1 VRFSLQKLALAVT
14 LLLVSMQSVFAQN
27 YPMPGKQGQTPVVCT
42 GCKDNN
48 SSGQLNDGLK
58 TWPYA
63 SPLVNHTGRFLD
75 ANFVVNFQF
84 PPRTLRARRIR
95 VARQQRGSAP
105 PRLYIQLGSSIGVY
119 TLDKFFSQTLPA
131 GLVSVN
137 TLAGTAKRPGYT
149 PEKVARWDAYVDPE
163 TEPAWDTPTAD
174 GQDRLFDFDVD
185 DRGYLYVAA
194 GFFGWGIVRDNGET
208 SANQLHLVDQT
219 LTDGSIADPRIIT
232 AFRSGSRYYALVS
245 DDNNMI
251 GRHIWDVTD
260 VTNPV
265 SGPVKLGMGYAVLA
279 WAKDDAHGRVAIVTG
294 EKRIEIYDASSLAS
308 GNAPMQTIIP
318 STGKK
323 YRDVTVDEN
332 GNFWTTEATSAL
344 STNRVVKLE
353 RTTSG
358 YTVRSFDV
366 YGGPFSPED
375 QQTEG
380 YNTIEYGDKYLS
392 VVGHGSGFGLDVRLF
407 RIDGG
412 EPVPVALGEFFKKYY
427 WSTPTDYALPS
438 GCAVSFG
445 VYPIRSGTKTYLVN
459 STNGIGDVF
468 ELMSGDSISAA
479 QKSGTFGTV
488 NPNSKPTESGPFY
501 ADLMKFRTESSNPL
515 TAYTLLWNFDN
526 TESGSANETTS
537 RTAEDVEHQFT
548 GLNTVSKITQT
559 RQVRVNAPVNAELND
574 VINVTLKV
582 PTARMGIAGTSV
594 TITADN
600 GSLEL
605 IAGDSLSDASDGSVE
620 SHYANWTIDAV
631 QTKKEPDEIISAGDV
646 GPHTAT
652 LAANY
657 GKYDGS
663 FNTVGSPYVDSVSN
677 VSYVV
682 RPFIIAFGTPTTS
695 GNSVTFKGTA
705 RRTSL
710 ISVMT
715 AATWTVEWSL
725 KSPAG
730 ADLVTPFSSVVAV
743 GSTVPNFT
751 VADKSSI
758 PSGSILKLK
767 VFVDPLGVIPAAAN
781 YVSYEVTQT
790 LVTPD
795 PVIAKSGCA
804 NVGSPCTFT
813 ASSIGGNPIGGWTMT
828 WTLFKSGD
836 QVGGPFTG
844 NPFTPTLSTAGS
856 YTVSLSATTTVFGG
870 TASVAPFTV
879 AAPLCTNPPTIEQ
892 MSIYTSCGGGC
903 ETNEDL
909 IIRADPWLYQFEN
922 CEQFVWTFGDGSAAS
937 TTTTRQTTHKY
948 TSKGNK
954 TIKLV
959 VKKGSQSSP
968 EFTQTI
974 NVGGAEPPPPPP
986 PTCTAPTNINVTYS
1000 GSKGCSTGTNCKV
1013 GESITFTGLRGNS
1026 ALSTCDVTAWTFHN
1040 STSSLRTPS
1049 KSYPSAGTYDV
1060 QLVVSNTAGTSNVV
1074 TKTLTIVPDDSVGN
1088 CVAPNEAN
1096 ISVTFR
1102 GRQSNCTG
1110 AVNSGACIAGEIID
1124 FTSGLFPLNN
1134 PQSCDKFEWNYGD
1147 SSALV
1152 TAQTST
1158 HTFAS
1163 NGTYQVGLRWYNT
1176 ANSTGITVPLTVRV
1190 GSSTP
1195 LLKVPTLAFSQFPG
1209 TGSKGTPVTFTVNV
1223 TNSTDVPSA
1232 TGWVWNFGDGGGP
1245 ISQAGSGSSTSIQH
1259 TYATTGTYS
1268 VSVKARNA
1276 ADTANAQTG
1285 QAVAI
1290 PGIVITD
1297 TPEFKFLLPVVTHGA
1312 GQNNSVWRTDVQ
1324 IYTPDPS
1331 VSPSNPLRMDAML
1344 RNIPAT
1350 LEVRNST
1357 YTYEDFM
1364 RVFTNGTD
1372 SGPVIITVR
1381 SQYAPQIWTRT
1392 YNQTETGTFGQ
1403 YIPAIRIDA
1412 AAGGG
1417 SAFGTGKYYMAGLRH
1432 DSRFRTNLG
1441 FLNPNAQSIPVTV
1454 KVYDDT
1460 HQQVGLFTLQ
1470 LPPFQLDQFPIT
1482 DLKAVPTLSPNRPFS
1497 LKIEVPTDQW
1507 LIGYASYID
1516 NASGDPVYV
1525 SAVRE
1530 SELGLTDYS
1539 SIVIPGV
1546 GHVGEWRS
1554 DVTIF
1559 NPDSDSVVVD
1569 LAYHDQT
1576 GNKIAEAKNLQIRA
1590 GEFLQYTDF
1599 LKQGILGNVADSI
1612 GILRVAVTGP
1622 FPPTTY
1628 PLTFARTYNDKG
1640 TGKTF
1645 GQGIGGFAAAR
1656 ANVKPGKPALVAG
1669 IRSNS
1674 KYYTNVGVTNV
1685 SSVPV
1690 VATIKLLDPTSGAEQ
1705 VLQTHNLV
1713 PNQSVVA
1720 LVGLPSQLETGSLK
1734 IEVTGGNVW
1743 AFCSIVDRGTL
1754 DPEYVAATPLAQQ

>member
-48 SSGQLNDGLK
+48 STGQPNEGLK

-75 ANFVVNFQF
+75 ANFVVNFQY

-105 PRLYIQLGSSIGVY
+105 PRVYIQLGSSIGVY
-119 TLDKFFSQTLPA
+119 TLDKFFAQTLPA
-131 GLVSVN
+131 GMVSVQ
-137 TLAGTAKRPGYT
+137 TLAPTAKRTNYT
-149 PEKVARWDAYVDPE
+149 PERVARWDAYVDPE
-163 TEPAWDTPTAD
+163 TEADWLTPTAD

-208 SANQLHLVDQT
+208 SANQLKLVDQT
-219 LTDGSIADPRIIT
+219 LTDGTIADPRIIT
-232 AFRSGSRYYALVS
+232 AFKSGSRYYALVS

-251 GRHIWDVTD
+251 GRHVWDVTD
-260 VTNPV
+260 VNNPV
-265 SGPVKLGMGYAVLA
+265 SGPVKLGMGYAVLS

-308 GNAPMQTIIP
+308 GNGPVQTIVP

-332 GNFWTTEATSAL
+332 GNFWTTEATSSL

-353 RTTSG
+353 RTSGG

-366 YGGPFSPED
+366 YGGPFAPED

-392 VVGHGSGFGLDVRLF
+392 VVGHGAGFGLDVRLF

-412 EPVPVALGEFFKKYY
+412 EPVPVELSEFFKKYY
-427 WSTPTDYALPS
+427 WSTPTGYALPS

-445 VYPIRSGTKTYLVN
+445 VYPIKSGTKTYLVN
-459 STNGIGDVF
+459 STNGVGDVF
-468 ELMSGDSISAA
+468 ELMSGDSIAGT
-479 QKSGTFGTV
+479 QKSGAFGTV

-501 ADLMKFRTESSNPL
+501 ADLLKFRTESSNPL
-515 TAYTLLWNFDN
+515 TAYTVLWNFDN

-548 GLNTVSKITQT
+548 GLNTVAKITQT
-559 RQVRVNAPVNAELND
+559 RQVKVTAPVNAELTD

-594 TITADN
+594 AITADN
-600 GSLEL
+600 GSLEV
-605 IAGDSLSDASDGSVE
+605 IAGEALSDASDGTVE
-620 SHYANWTIDAV
+620 SHYANWTIDTV
-631 QTKKEPDEIISAGDV
+631 QTKKEPDETISAGDV

-663 FNTVGSPYVDSVSN
+663 FNTVGSPYVDTVSN

-682 RPFIIAFGTPTTS
+682 RPFVVAFSTPTTS
-695 GNSVTFKGTA
+695 GNSVTFKGSA
-705 RRTSL
+705 RKTSL
-710 ISVMT
+710 ASVMT
-715 AATWTVEWSL
+715 AVIWTVEWSL

-730 ADLVTPFSSVVAV
+730 ADLVPPASSVVTV
-743 GSTVPNFT
+743 GTIPNFP
-751 VADKSSI
+751 VADKSAI

-790 LVTPD
+790 LITPD
-795 PVIAKSGCA
+795 PTISKSGCA

-813 ASSIGGNPIGGWTMT
+813 GSSIGGNPTSGWTMT
-828 WTLFKSGD
+828 WTLFKSGE
-836 QVGGPFTG
+836 QVGSPFTG
-844 NPFTPTLSTAGS
+844 NPFTPAIATTGS

-870 TASVAPFTV
+870 TAAVPPFTV
-879 AAPLCTNPPTIEQ
+879 SAPLCTNPPTLEQ

-903 ETNEDL
+903 DTDETL
-909 IIRADPWLYQFEN
+909 IIRADPWLYQLED
-922 CEQFVWTFGDGSAAS
+922 CEQYAWSFGDGTSA

-948 TSKGNK
+948 TTKGTK
-954 TIKLV
+954 TIRLV

-968 EFTQTI
+968 EFTQAI
-974 NVGGAEPPPPPP
+974 SVGGSEPPPPPP
-986 PTCTAPTNINVTYS
+986 PPCIAPANINITYA
-1000 GSKGCSTGTNCKV
+1000 GSKGCSTGTNCKA
-1013 GESITFTGLRGNS
+1013 GESVTFTGLRGNS
-1026 ALSTCDVTAWTFHN
+1026 ALATCDSTAWTFHN

-1049 KSYPSAGTYDV
+1049 KTYPSAGTYDV
-1060 QLVVSNTAGTSNVV
+1060 QLVVSNASGTSNVV
-1074 TKTLTIVPDDSVGN
+1074 TKTLTVVPDDTVGS

-1096 ISVTFR
+1096 ISVSFR

-1110 AVNSGACIAGEIID
+1110 AVNSAPCIAGEIVD

-1134 PQSCDKFEWNYGD
+1134 PQSCDRFEWNFGD

-1163 NGTYQVGLRWYNT
+1163 NGTYQAALRWYNT
-1176 ANSTGITVPLTVRV
+1176 ANSTGVSVPLSVRV
-1190 GSSTP
+1190 GNSTP
-1195 LLKVPTLAFSQFPG
+1195 LLKVPTLAFSQFPA

-1232 TGWVWNFGDGGGP
+1232 TGWVWNFGDGEGS

-1259 TYATTGTYS
+1259 TYTKTGTFS

-1276 ADTANAQTG
+1276 ADIASAQTG
-1285 QAVAI
+1285 QAVAL

-1312 GQNNSVWRTDVQ
+1312 GQNDSIWRTDVQ

-1331 VSPSNPLRMDAML
+1331 VSPANPLRMDAKL

-1364 RVFTNGTD
+1364 KVFTNGTD
-1372 SGPVIITVR
+1372 SGPVVITVR

-1392 YNQTETGTFGQ
+1392 YNQTASGTFGQ
-1403 YIPAIRIDA
+1403 FIPAVRIDA
-1412 AAGGG
+1412 AAGSG
-1417 SAFGTGKYYMAGLRH
+1417 SAFGEGKYYMAGLRH
-1432 DSRFRTNLG
+1432 DALFRTNLG
-1441 FLNPNAQSIPVTV
+1441 FLNPNAQTINATV
-1454 KVYDDT
+1454 KVFDDR
-1460 HQQVGLFTLQ
+1460 QLQVGQFTLQ
-1470 LPPFQLDQFPIT
+1470 LPQYELQQFPIT
-1482 DLKAVPTLSPNRPFS
+1482 APNAVPNLSPDRPFS
-1497 LKIEVPTDQW
+1497 LQIEVPSGQW
-1507 LIGYASYID
+1507 LIAYASFIQ
-1516 NASGDPVYV
+1516 NPSGDPTYI

-1530 SELGLTDYS
+1530 SELTLTDYRQG
-1539 SIVIPGV
+1539 VIPGV

-1554 DVTIF
+1554 DITIF
-1559 NPDSDSVVVD
+1559 NPDAQSVVVD
-1569 LAYHDQT
+1569 LAYHDQS
-1576 GNKIAEAKNLQIRA
+1576 GAKVAEAKNVLIHPQ
-1590 GEFLQYTDF
+1590 EFLQYTDF
-1599 LKQGILGNVADSI
+1599 LKQGILGNVADSL
-1612 GILRVAVTGP
+1612 GILRVTVPDTIPVTR
-1622 FPPTTY
+1622 F

-1669 IRSNS
+1669 IRSTS
-1674 KYYTNVGVTNV
+1674 KYYTNVGLTNV
-1685 SSVPV
+1685 SNVNV
-1690 VATIKLLDPTSGAEQ
+1690 VATVKLLDPTSGAEQ
-1705 VLQTHNLV
+1705 ILQTHNLV
-1713 PNQSVVA
+1713 PNQSVVGR
-1720 LVGLPSQLETGSLK
+1720 VVMPSQLETGSLK

-1743 AFCSIVDRGTL
+1743 AFCSIVDIGTA